1 MSMEEKRK
9 LTRAERAA
17 TIGPLDRS
25 SLSPFHYSPAEL
37 TRYARPPEED
47 VDKPLPIAAAASDKP
62 LPEIIPRPLT
72 DSLSNLTA
80 VRDGE
85 TVEMEPRKA
94 LTDPRIFET
103 IPAVPSPPPFPT
115 RR

>member
-25 SLSPFHYSPAEL
+25 LLIPSLYSPAEL

-47 VDKPLPIAAAASDKP
+47 VDKPLPIAAAGSDKP
-62 LPEIIPRPLT
+62 LPEIIQQPLT

-85 TVEMEPRKA
+85 TVEMETRKA

-103 IPAVPSPPPFPT
+103 IPAVPPLLNFPQ
-115 RR
+115 R